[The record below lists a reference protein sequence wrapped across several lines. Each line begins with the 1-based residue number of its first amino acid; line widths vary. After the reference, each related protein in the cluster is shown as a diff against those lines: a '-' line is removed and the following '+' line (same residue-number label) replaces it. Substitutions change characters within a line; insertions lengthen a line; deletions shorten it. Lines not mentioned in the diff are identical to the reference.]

1 MIYTWMHLFSKSSLT
16 LFYLIRPEFLNQ
28 GGRYEH
34 GQSPGKIPQGV
45 NVQIAARHH

>member
-28 GGRYEH
+28 GGHCEH
-34 GQSPGKIPQGV
+34 GLGMGKIPQGV
-45 NVQIAARHH
+45 TTNL